1 MQHRLILGYICTGL
15 ILGCFIGLNPC
26 HDARAGSVGGKSPDL
41 ENKLARLTG
50 SRDAVV
56 VAAPDGKVLAAVHA
70 DQMLIPASVLKV
82 LTSLAAIHYLG
93 SDYRYPTDFYK
104 DNNNNLW
111 VKGYGDPLLVSE
123 RLQSIAGRL
132 AALMEQV
139 QDIVMDDSYFVSP
152 IVIPG
157 RTSKSLEPYDA
168 PNGALCVNFNTV
180 FFERRKGRWVSAEE
194 QTPLLP
200 WVIPKIEA
208 SGLSNGRITLAGT
221 ADEGGMYAGEL
232 FRYFM
237 VQAGI
242 VVKGG
247 IVRGKVDPGRQ
258 TLVLHELSKNRLSDI
273 ISDLLE
279 FSNNFIANQLMLTM
293 GAQEYGE
300 PATVEKGLR
309 ALRHYYS
316 DVLGI
321 TSGHIA
327 EASGIS
333 RRNRVSARIMLQLL
347 LQFQPHHRLMRRN
360 GRHWYKTGHL
370 KGIRT
375 QAGYLVGGDLQL
387 YPYVVLVNT
396 PGKTT
401 HRLISE
407 IEKLVR

>member
-1 MQHRLILGYICTGL
+1 MQHRLILEYICAGL
-15 ILGCFIGLNPC
+15 ILGCLIGLNPC
-26 HDARAGSVGGKSPDL
+26 HAARAGSVGGQSSDFQ
-41 ENKLARLTG
+41 NKLARLTG

-56 VAAPDGKVLAAVHA
+56 VAAPDGKLLAAVHA

-82 LTSLAAIHYLG
+82 LTSLAAIYHLG
-93 SDYRYPTDFYK
+93 PDYRYPTDFYK

-111 VKGYGDPLLVSE
+111 IKGYGDPLLVSE
-123 RLQSIAGRL
+123 GLQSIAGRL
-132 AALMEQV
+132 AGLMGQV
-139 QDIVMDDSYFVSP
+139 QDIILDDSYFASP

-157 RTSKSLEPYDA
+157 RTSKSVEPYDA

-180 FFERRKGRWVSAEE
+180 FFERRKDRWVSAED

-221 ADEGGMYAGEL
+221 ADEGVIYAGEL

-242 VVKGG
+242 AVKGG
-247 IVRGKVDPGRQ
+247 VVRGKADPGRQ
-258 TLVLHELSKNRLSDI
+258 TMVLQVLSENQLTDI
-273 ISDLLE
+273 ISDLLA

-293 GAQEYGE
+293 GAHAYGE

-309 ALRHYYS
+309 TLRHYYN

-321 TSGHIA
+321 SGGHIA

-333 RRNRVSARIMLQLL
+333 RQNRVSARIMLQLL

-375 QAGYLVGGDLQL
+375 QVGYLVGGDQQL

-407 IEKLVR
+407 IEKLVP